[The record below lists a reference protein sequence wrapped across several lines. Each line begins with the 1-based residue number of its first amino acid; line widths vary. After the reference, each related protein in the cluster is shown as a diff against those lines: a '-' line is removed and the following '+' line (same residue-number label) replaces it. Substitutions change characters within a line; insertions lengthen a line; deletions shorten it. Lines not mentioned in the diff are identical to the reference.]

1 MTFRARPV
9 VRRFQRPSW
18 DTRDRRNFYLNLGF
32 GLAVVA
38 AVVILG
44 IAVAL
49 SYYNDH
55 LASVG
60 SVDGQ
65 AITKDELRDRT
76 AIESWRLDVARRR
89 VNTQATAGQLT
100 QAQAELRTQQID
112 QERQSVIESS
122 LEKIID
128 NRIQAKLAADEG
140 VTVTDADVDAKLLE
154 EATTPESR
162 HAWQIEVKPA
172 VAAGA
177 SEPTPEQKATART
190 TIEKALADIKGGTSW
205 EDVARTVSTDSATA
219 AQAGDLGWLT
229 KDDRQ
234 TDEAFLAALFGAAAV
249 NTPTDIVEG
258 ADGTFRIGRVSE
270 IVPEAVDGAYQ
281 DTIANDGIDI
291 AKYRAVVRGDVVRT
305 KLEDKLVA
313 DASKPAPQRE
323 TSEIYIS
330 QSTVDLPDDAVKVRH
345 ILYSPKDDPAAA
357 SNGDIPADDPSWAKA
372 KSDADAAYAKLQ
384 SDVSQFDT
392 IARAESDEEPARGP
406 DGTGGVLDAYVSS
419 DSSYVESFSKPILD
433 AKPTDGQLLPPIK
446 TEFGYHIVQVLS
458 HAPDLKALK
467 SKIDAGQSDFAAVA
481 RDVSEGA
488 EASRGGDLGWIARGQ
503 LQKELTDPIF
513 AAPIGTTS
521 AVVAIPDD
529 GQYLFLVKD
538 EEERTPEGRQL
549 DAIRTRAFSDWY
561 QPKKD
566 AAKIERDESIAA
578 GLAS

>member
-65 AITKDELRDRT
+65 SITKDELRDRT
-76 AIESWRLDVARRR
+76 AIETWRLDLEQRR
-89 VNTQATAGQLT
+89 VNTQAAAGQLT
-100 QAQAELRTQQID
+100 QAQAELQTQQID
-112 QERQSVIESS
+112 QARQQVIAGS

-128 NRIQAKLAADEG
+128 NRIQAKLATEEG
-140 VTVTDADVDAKLLE
+140 VAVGDPDVDAKLLE

-172 VAAGA
+172 TDAGA
-177 SEPTPEQKATART
+177 TEPTAEQKAAARA
-190 TIEKALADIKGGTSW
+190 TIDKALADIKGGKSW

-229 KDDRQ
+229 KDDTQ
-234 TDEAFLAALFGAAAV
+234 TDEAFVAALFGAAV
-249 NTPTDIVEG
+249 NTPTDVVEG
-258 ADGTFRIGRVSE
+258 KDGIFRIGRVSE
-270 IVPEAVDGAYQ
+270 IVAQSVDGNYQ
-281 DTIANDGIDI
+281 DTIVNDGIDL
-291 AKYRAVVRGDVVRT
+291 AKYRAVVRGDVIRT

-323 TSEIYIS
+323 TAEIYLS
-330 QSTVDLPDDAVKVRH
+330 KATLDLPDDAVKVRH
-345 ILYSPKDDPAAA
+345 ILFSPKNDPAAA
-357 SNGDIPADDPSWAKA
+357 SNGDIPADDPSWGQAKL
-372 KSDADAAYAKLQ
+372 DADAAYARLKN
-384 SDVSQFDT
+384 DISQFDAL
-392 IARAESDEEPARGP
+392 ARAESDEESARGP

-446 TEFGYHIVQVLS
+446 TEFGYHIVQVLR
-458 HAPDLKALK
+458 HAPDLAALK
-467 SKIDAGQSDFAAVA
+467 TKIDSGQADFADVA
-481 RDVSEGA
+481 KDVSEGA
-488 EASRGGDLGWIARGQ
+488 EASHGGDVGWIAKGQ
-503 LQKELTDPIF
+503 LQKEMTDAIF
-513 AAPIGTTS
+513 AAPVGKTS
-521 AVVAIPDD
+521 AVVTIPDD

-538 EEERTPEGRQL
+538 EQERTPEGRQL
-549 DAIRTRAFSDWY
+549 DAIRTRLFSDWY
-561 QPKKD
+561 QPKKN
-566 AAKIERDESIAA
+566 AAAIERDQSIVA
-578 GLAS
+578 GLAG